1 MYWVECCCPDLHWP
15 LHIKAVCRAYS
26 FPCSIT
32 MQGPGLKSWHWRKSS
47 QWFGM
52 LRSHAQ
58 LVLEDSEVF
67 RK

>member
-1 MYWVECCCPDLHWP
+1 MKCGSVRLLAIFCCHPVTCHHPARHPAPNP
-15 LHIKAVCRAYS
+15 L
-26 FPCSIT
+26 
-32 MQGPGLKSWHWRKSS
+32 QGPGLKSWHWRKSS